1 MLVLPLLCLLSF
13 TLLSLCLLRLTPV
26 CSVCLLGLTSLS
38 LGLTSLSLGLTSLS
52 LGLTSLS
59 LDPLRLVH
67 CYWHPR
73 AWCRCSWWLLYLC
86 VLRLILCLLRESSE
100 LVGQLRNAVLPLVT
114 LSLGCMHLELCRGQ
128 LVP

>member
-13 TLLSLCLLRLTPV
+13 TSLALCLLRLAPV
-26 CSVCLLGLTSLS
+26 GSVCLLGLTSPSFDL
-38 LGLTSLSLGLTSLS
+38 
-52 LGLTSLS
+52 
-59 LDPLRLVH
+59 LRLVH

-73 AWCRCSWWLLYLC
+73 VWCRCSWWLLYLC
-86 VLRLILCLLRESSE
+86 GLRLILCLLRESSE

-114 LSLGCMHLELCRGQ
+114 LSLGRMHLELCRGQ

>member
-13 TLLSLCLLRLTPV
+13 TSLSLGLLRLAPV

-38 LGLTSLSLGLTSLS
+38 LGLTSPSFDL
-52 LGLTSLS
+52 
-59 LDPLRLVH
+59 LRLVH

-73 AWCRCSWWLLYLC
+73 AWCRCSWWLLSLC
-86 VLRLILCLLRESSE
+86 VFRLILCLLRESSE

-114 LSLGCMHLELCRGQ
+114 LSLGRMHLELCRGQ